1 MSSPRATY
9 RVQLHPGFR
18 FDDVRAI
25 VDYLDELGVSHVYC
39 SPYLQARAGS
49 LHGYDVVDHHRISD
63 ELGGEA
69 GHSRLV
75 GALSQRGMG
84 HVLDVVPNHM
94 AVNEPANE
102 WWWDVLKHGPASP
115 YSAFFDI
122 DWDPPEA
129 RLRRRVLL
137 PVLRDHYGRVL
148 EAGNIRI
155 ERSENELVVRH
166 HDHVSPL
173 SPESVEV
180 TLGDAPGGEKLS
192 ALNSDPDS
200 LHELLEKQH
209 YRLAHWRTAGQD
221 LNYRSFFA
229 IADLAALR
237 IENDDVFD
245 AVHEL
250 VLELVDRG
258 ELDGLR
264 IDHVDGLRDP
274 AAYLRKLRG
283 KAPNTYIVV
292 EKILEPHE
300 ALPGGWP
307 VEGTT
312 GYDFLHLATGVLV
325 DSASEKPL
333 DDFYRDFTGQD
344 EDLSD
349 LRRAKKL
356 MMMETELASDIERL
370 TDLFVLVC
378 ELRHNYRDFTRHD
391 MRETLRETLA
401 AFSVYRTY
409 VSLPSNVS
417 PSDEVYTNEAV
428 ATAKERRDD
437 LDPELFTFLGELLL
451 MRHPGRPE
459 NELALRFQQTSGSVM
474 AKGVEDTLFYAYN
487 RFAALNEVGG
497 DPGRFGVSVQE
508 FHDAMERAGREH
520 PRSMLATSTHD
531 TKRSEDVRARLAVLS
546 EVPERWI
553 AAVRRWSALNERHHR
568 AGMPDRNMEYLLYQ
582 TLVGAWPMNVER
594 ALGYM
599 EKAAKEAKLHTS
611 WIHPNEPYDQA
622 LRAFVEAA
630 LTDRA
635 FVDDL
640 VAFVS
645 TLIEPGRIN
654 SLTQT
659 LLKLTCPGIP
669 DLYQGTE
676 LWDLSLVDPDNR
688 RPVDYDARRALLGFV
703 KQARPEEILA
713 RADEGAPKLFLVQR
727 LLQLRRE
734 RPELFAPEAGFRP
747 LHVEG
752 RKAEHV
758 VAFARG
764 EDLVIVAP
772 RVVLGL
778 GDGWGAT
785 IVELGRGEWQ
795 SALNGDIYQ
804 SRSAMGPL
812 LIDFPVNVLIRYTGR
827 GGGS

>member
-1 MSSPRATY
+1 MISPRATY
-9 RVQLHPGFR
+9 RMQLHRGFR
-18 FDDVRAI
+18 FDDVSVI
-25 VDYLDELGVSHVYC
+25 LDYLDELGISHVYC
-39 SPYLQARAGS
+39 SPYLQARPGS
-49 LHGYDVVDHHRISD
+49 MHGYDVVDHHRISD
-63 ELGGEA
+63 ELGGGA
-69 GHSRLV
+69 AHSRFI

-84 HVLDVVPNHM
+84 HVLDIVPNHI
-94 AVNEPANE
+94 AVNERVNR
-102 WWWDVLKHGPASP
+102 WWWEVLKHGPASP

-129 RLRRRVLL
+129 RLRRRLLL
-137 PVLRDHYGRVL
+137 PVLGDHYGRVL
-148 EAGNIRI
+148 EAGGIRI
-155 ERSENELVVRH
+155 ESSEDELVVRH

-173 SPESVEV
+173 SPESVAL
-180 TLGDAPGGEKLS
+180 TFGDAPGDEELY
-192 ALNSDPDS
+192 ALNSNLDD

-229 IADLAALR
+229 LADLAALR
-237 IENDDVFD
+237 MENDDVFD

-250 VLELVDRG
+250 VLALVGRDQ
-258 ELDGLR
+258 LDGLR

-274 AAYLRKLRG
+274 AAYLRKLRS
-283 KAPNTYIVV
+283 KAPNAYIIV

-300 ALPGGWP
+300 KLPSDWP

-325 DSASEKPL
+325 DPASEMTL
-333 DDFYRDFTGQD
+333 DDFYRDFTGRD
-344 EDLSD
+344 DDLSE
-349 LRRAKKL
+349 LKRAKKL
-356 MMMETELASDIERL
+356 IMMETELASDIERL

-378 ELRHNYRDFTRHD
+378 ELRHNYRDFTRHEI
-391 MRETLRETLA
+391 RETLRETVA

-409 VSLPSNVS
+409 VALPSDVS
-417 PSDEVYTNEAV
+417 PSDEAYVNEAIAV
-428 ATAKERRDD
+428 AKKRRDD
-437 LDPELFTFLGELLL
+437 LDPELFAFLGELLL
-451 MRHPGRPE
+451 ARHPGGPE
-459 NELALRFQQTSGSVM
+459 NELALRFQQTSGTVM

-487 RFAALNEVGG
+487 RFAALNEVGS
-497 DPGRFGVSVQE
+497 DPGRFGVSVPE
-508 FHDAMERAGREH
+508 FHDTMKRAGREH
-520 PRSMLATSTHD
+520 PWSMLATSTHD

-546 EVPERWI
+546 EIPERWI
-553 AAVRRWSALNERHHR
+553 EAVRRWSGLNERHHH

-582 TLVGAWPMNVER
+582 TLVGAWPISVER
-594 ALGYM
+594 ALRYM

-611 WIHPNEPYDQA
+611 WINPNEPYDRA
-622 LRAFVEAA
+622 LRVFVEAV
-630 LTDRA
+630 LDDRA

-659 LLKLTCPGIP
+659 ILKLTCPGIP

-703 KQARPEEILA
+703 RKARLEDILA
-713 RADEGAPKLFLVQR
+713 RADEGAPKLFLIQR
-727 LLQLRRE
+727 LLRVRRE
-734 RPELFAPEAGFRP
+734 RPELFAPEAAYRAVQ
-747 LHVEG
+747 VEG
-752 RKAEHV
+752 RKAENV
-758 VAFARG
+758 IAFARG

-772 RVVLGL
+772 RLVLGL

-795 SALNGDIYQ
+795 SVVNGDIYQ
-804 SRSAMGPL
+804 SHSAMGPL
-812 LIDFPVNVLIRYTGR
+812 MIDFPVNVLIRYTGR
-827 GGGS
+827 G